1 MTRRR
6 DKVAIIT
13 GAAGGT
19 GKAAA
24 QLFAKEGARA
34 SSLILPEARIQSVE
48 VSHAV
53 EKRNNTTDVALA
65 TARSAW
71 CGGGCTDAHGR

>member
-24 QLFAKEGARA
+24 QLFAKEGAR
-34 SSLILPEARIQSVE
+34 I
-48 VSHAV
+48 
-53 EKRNNTTDVALA
+53 VADP
-65 TARSAW
+65 ARSAHQERRGVA
-71 CGGGCTDAHGR
+71 CR